1 MRRIFALA
9 CLLPVLAAAQLR
21 IAAWN
26 ISNYSGGRA
35 VDIQNVVHATFQGRS
50 MSPDALACEEILSA
64 SAQTA
69 MLNALNAAPGS
80 PGTWAAA
87 PFTDGNDTDNA
98 FFYRTDRL
106 ALLAS
111 TIIATGGGA
120 PLPPRDTKR
129 YDVQLLGYGVLAPKI
144 AIYVCHMKA
153 GTLPGDMSRRL
164 AEATAIRTNA
174 QGLTGFDGFTVVG
187 DFNVYSSNDDAYQ
200 KLIGSEA
207 NNAGRFYDPISTP
220 GSWDGQ
226 SAFRFV
232 HTQDP
237 ATSSGMNSR
246 FDFILLCQS
255 LRDGQGFDYIGNP
268 NTPYSTLTWDDAQHS
283 FRAWG
288 NDGTSFDNPLTV
300 TGNAMVGPTIAQ
312 SIKAAATTN
321 GGHVPVFL
329 DLRVP
334 AEAGASASAL
344 DFGTVVLGSP
354 AQRTLSI
361 SNTTSTTVW
370 RTGIADL
377 LYQFSSPA
385 GFTAPPGVFTDPV
398 GGGGNAHTIT
408 MDTASA
414 GVRAGTLTVASTV
427 PGTNTLAIPMTGQV
441 VPDELVPAGFSV
453 TAGSSDGG
461 GLMSLFRSDDDW
473 LSLVDPTWS
482 IKPRGASAMETTI
495 TATSPVPSVSSIQI
509 RLESQANGFDQAV
522 DIWDRVSGSWVEVD
536 RRPLQSIDTALTLT
550 VPDPSRALNPASGE
564 LKMRLRY
571 VAGGGAL
578 PRVARAKI
586 DKAVWVLR

>member
-21 IAAWN
+21 VAAWN
-26 ISNYSGGRA
+26 ISNYSGGRTT
-35 VDIQNVVHATFQGRS
+35 DIQNVVHATFQGRS

-69 MLNALNAAPGS
+69 LLNALNTAPGS

-106 ALLAS
+106 SLVAS
-111 TIIATGGGA
+111 TIIATGGAA

-129 YDVQLLGYGVLAPKI
+129 YDVRLLGYGVLAPKI

-153 GTLPGDMSRRL
+153 GTLPEDMSRRL

-174 QGLTGFDGFTVVG
+174 QGLTGFDGFAVVG
-187 DFNVYSSNDDAYQ
+187 DFNVYSSSDDAYQ

-207 NNAGRFYDPISTP
+207 NNVGRFFDPISTSGP
-220 GSWDGQ
+220 WDGQ
-226 SAFRFV
+226 VAYKFV

-283 FRAWG
+283 YRAWG
-288 NDGTSFDNPLTV
+288 NDGSSFGNPLTV
-300 TGNAMVGPTIAQ
+300 TGNTMVGPTIAQ
-312 SIKAAATTN
+312 SIRAAATTN

-334 AEAGASASAL
+334 AEAGASASSL
-344 DFGTVVLGSP
+344 DFGTVVLGSS
-354 AQRTLSI
+354 AQRSLTI

-370 RTGIADL
+370 RTGIAEL
-377 LYQFSSPA
+377 LYQLTATSGFS
-385 GFTAPPGVFTDPV
+385 APSGAFTDPA

-408 MDTASA
+408 METATA
-414 GVRAGTLTVASTV
+414 GVKTGTLIVASTV
-427 PGTNTLAIPMTGQV
+427 PGTNSLTIPMTGHV
-441 VPDELVPAGFSV
+441 VPDELVPGTYAV
-453 TAGSSDGG
+453 TAGSTDGG
-461 GLMSLFRSDDDW
+461 ALASLFSSDDDW
-473 LSLVDPTWS
+473 LSLLDPTWVT
-482 IKPRGASAMETTI
+482 KPRGASAMEATI
-495 TATSPVPSVSSIQI
+495 SAVSPVPSVSSIQL
-509 RLESQANGFDQAV
+509 RLESQSNGFDQAV
-522 DIWDRVSGSWVEVD
+522 DVWDRVSGSWLEID
-536 RRPLQSIDTALTLT
+536 RRTLIGVDTAVTLT
-550 VPDPSRALNPASGE
+550 VPDPSRALNPATGE
-564 LKMRLRY
+564 LRMRLRY

-578 PRVARAKI
+578 PRVARAKV

>member
-1 MRRIFALA
+1 
-9 CLLPVLAAAQLR
+9 
-21 IAAWN
+21 
-26 ISNYSGGRA
+26 
-35 VDIQNVVHATFQGRS
+35 

-69 MLNALNAAPGS
+69 FLNALNTAPGS

-106 ALLAS
+106 ALVAS
-111 TIIATGGGA
+111 TIIAIGGGA

-129 YDVQLLGYGVLAPKI
+129 YDVRLLGYGVLAPKI

-153 GTLPGDMSRRL
+153 GTLPDDMSRRL

-174 QGLTGFDGFTVVG
+174 QALSGFDGFAVVG

-207 NNAGRFYDPISTP
+207 NNVGRFFDPISTTGP
-220 GSWDGQ
+220 WDGQ
-226 SAFRFV
+226 VAYRFV

-268 NTPYSTLTWDDAQHS
+268 NTPYSTITWDDAQHS
-283 FRAWG
+283 YRAWG
-288 NDGTSFDNPLTV
+288 NDGTSFDSPLTV

-312 SIKAAATTN
+312 SIKSAATTN
-321 GGHVPVFL
+321 GGHIPVFL

-334 AEAGASASAL
+334 AEASASASSL
-344 DFGTVVLGSP
+344 DFGTVVIGSP
-354 AQRTLSI
+354 AQRSLTI
-361 SNTTSTTVW
+361 ANATSTTVW

-377 LYQFSSPA
+377 LYQFTASA
-385 GFTAPPGVFTDPV
+385 GFGSPIGGFTDPA

-408 MDTASA
+408 MDTASS
-414 GVRAGTLTVASTV
+414 GVKTGTLTVTSSVA
-427 PGTNTLAIPMTGQV
+427 GTNALAIPMTGQV
-441 VPDELVPAGFSV
+441 VPDELLPGSYAV
-453 TAGSSDGG
+453 TAGSADGG
-461 GLMSLFRSDDDW
+461 ALASLFASDDDW
-473 LSLVDPTWS
+473 VSLVDPTWVT
-482 IKPRGASAMETTI
+482 KPRGASAMETTI
-495 TATSPVPSVSSIQI
+495 SAISPVPSVSSIQV
-509 RLESQANGFDQAV
+509 RLESQSNGFDQAV
-522 DIWDRVSGSWVEVD
+522 DVWDRLSGSWIEID
-536 RRPLQSIDTALTLT
+536 RRTLPSSDTAVALM
-550 VPDPSRALNPASGE
+550 VPDPSRVLNPATGE
-564 LKMRLRY
+564 LRMRLRY
-571 VAGGGAL
+571 VAGGGSL

-586 DKAVWVLR
+586 DKAVWALR